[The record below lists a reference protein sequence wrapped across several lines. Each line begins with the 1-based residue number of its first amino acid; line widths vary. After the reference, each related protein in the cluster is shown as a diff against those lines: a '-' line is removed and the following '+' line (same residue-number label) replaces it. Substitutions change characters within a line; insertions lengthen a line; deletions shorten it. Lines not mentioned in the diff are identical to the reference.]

1 MARELSEDEIKS
13 CFAALDTDGDGVITR
28 DDLAFGIRALG
39 KIPSQDQ
46 IKKLQDEIGTT
57 ALIDIKVF
65 SSAVKKPF
73 PLPHTAEKSMRD
85 TFKELDANND
95 GTIPESELRQML
107 LTLGNPMSHK
117 EVDTLMQ
124 EMEVDNAG
132 RVRYDKFIDVV
143 INGCPVG
150 DGLL

>member
-1 MARELSEDEIKS
+1 MTREVPDEEIKS
-13 CFAALDTDGDGVITR
+13 CFAALDTDGDGIITR

-46 IKKLQDEIGTT
+46 VKKLWEEIGTT
-57 ALIDIKVF
+57 TLIDVKVF
-65 SSAVKKPF
+65 GNAVKKPF
-73 PLPHTAEKSMRD
+73 PLPLSADKSMRD

-107 LTLGNPMSHK
+107 LTLGTPMSHK